1 MLVETLQE
9 AGAKTRR
16 EMQENMRGEGASVRG
31 KRGVSQRRQGG
42 LSDNAILTS

>member
-16 EMQENMRGEGASVRG
+16 EMQENMRGEGASVREKG
-31 KRGVSQRRQGG
+31 ESASGG
-42 LSDNAILTS
+42 REGCQTMPF